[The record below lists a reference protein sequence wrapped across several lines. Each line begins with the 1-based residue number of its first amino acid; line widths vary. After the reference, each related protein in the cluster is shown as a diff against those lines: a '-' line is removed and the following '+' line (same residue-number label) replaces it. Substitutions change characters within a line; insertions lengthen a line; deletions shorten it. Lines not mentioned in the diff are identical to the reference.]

1 MYLNIICKKQISDIV
16 PKSYIFFNESASLTV
31 KHLLQFAERNFVSV
45 DCHTAVSI
53 LQTTAIIGCPAKSG
67 RKVTFFAS
75 LRNPIRILFF
85 QPGLIYFHL
94 NVLIFAFNYTSSVL
108 DSCLRKKNFISVSL
122 QAIRNFAGQ
131 NNYSI
136 MANLFN
142 KKLN

>member
-16 PKSYIFFNESASLTV
+16 PKSYILFNESASLTV
-31 KHLLQFAERNFVSV
+31 KHLLQFAERNFVSD

-75 LRNPIRILFF
+75 LRNTIRISFF

-108 DSCLRKKNFISVSL
+108 DSCLRKKNLFPFRFKRFEIS
-122 QAIRNFAGQ
+122 QDKIT
-131 NNYSI
+131 SI